1 VIFTPDQR
9 LQRTLTPSNAS
20 GVASFMSTILLWI
33 VSIGLGTAALTV
45 SAALK
50 LHYLH
55 MSVAAAV
62 SVFMALAAIG
72 EVRAAATGDDRAQIS
87 LRHLGLVWIWTALNL
102 FVTYAF
108 GYTWR
113 PWMPLFS
120 GCFLAGGLCLFVAS
134 TLRRA
139 VEDNQ
144 PDPQFS
150 RMARLIAIVQ
160 LVVTGST
167 VLSLFL
173 EIFILPSSGVLQ
185 QGWAARNLFL
195 FSSLALAAISL
206 NMLQMETAPKSTVPD
221 ADQTLSA

>member
-1 VIFTPDQR
+1 
-9 LQRTLTPSNAS
+9 
-20 GVASFMSTILLWI
+20 MSAILVWI
-33 VSIGLGTAALTV
+33 VSIGVGTAALTV

-55 MSVAAAV
+55 MAVAASVA
-62 SVFMALAAIG
+62 VFLALAAIS

-120 GCFLAGGLCLFVAS
+120 GCFLAGGLCVFVAS

-160 LVVTGST
+160 LVVTGSA

-173 EIFILPSSGVLQ
+173 ELFVLPSFGLLQ

-206 NMLQMETAPKSTVPD
+206 NMLQMETAPDNAEPV
-221 ADQTLSA
+221 ADRSLSA

>member
-1 VIFTPDQR
+1 MSAIF
-9 LQRTLTPSNAS
+9 
-20 GVASFMSTILLWI
+20 VWI

-45 SAALK
+45 TAALK

-55 MSVAAAV
+55 MAVAAAV
-62 SVFMALAAIG
+62 AVFMALAAIG

-108 GYTWR
+108 GFTWR
-113 PWMPLFS
+113 PWMLLFS

-134 TLRRA
+134 TLRHA
-139 VEDNQ
+139 VEENQ
-144 PDPQFS
+144 PDPMFA
-150 RMARLIAIVQ
+150 RMARMIAMVQ
-160 LVVTGST
+160 LVVTGCA
-167 VLSLFL
+167 VASLFL
-173 EIFILPSSGVLQ
+173 EIFVFQPVGALQ

-206 NMLQMETAPKSTVPD
+206 NTLRLETPSEKADPV
-221 ADQTLSA
+221 ADQIVSA